1 MSSRGIDM
9 DYFLELEESIAGK
22 PGGRWVNPSNNAIL
36 SLLAISLALACG
48 IFGGMWEGFLPNG
61 LFELTAKAEAE
72 GAGSMIIST
81 SFIDL
86 SIPQSQ
92 IYGVISAVVI
102 TFAWW
107 VTLTALIKWTPGKTL
122 STAMLGIATAW
133 IIVVV
138 VRGLGHFV
146 LVEADWAVVWAN
158 RVLLVV
164 GQQMT
169 EQMTQ
174 APGSESC
181 IAVSNCYGV
190 NQNWRLWWILYP
202 TFAIIASAYGTA
214 AEKPARFLVP
224 FSLVVFILMAVAW
237 VPSEINYHK
246 EVPILNLAKA
256 LLIGY
261 IAYGASFYYCV
272 TNEEYK
278 ANRLRSYIAIGAV
291 GTFFFAIMIMN
302 PPEFVKELAVLA
314 GGEPA
319 QGMREAII
327 AGEVIPSTLDKLAG
341 DGIEASQWGGL
352 FVNLIVATAGCVLG
366 FGIGVVL
373 AFGRQSDQPFF
384 SVPSIAL
391 IELVRSGPL
400 ICWLWFAVF
409 LMPDLMDPFYN
420 AEDIMRMLLMF
431 GIFGGCYIAEV
442 LRGGLQAVD
451 SGQKEAALALGLSP
465 FQTKM
470 QVELPNAVR
479 TTLPSIVSVFIGLW
493 KDTTLL
499 FIINILDFFKLA
511 KDLPATDLRFLGNFL
526 EPLYVT
532 ALVFWVFAFYLSRIS
547 MKIEKGLGLV
557 REGGGEAA

>member
-1 MSSRGIDM
+1 MNS
-9 DYFLELEESIAGK
+9 FLELEESIAGK

-48 IFGGMWEGFLPNG
+48 IFGGMWENFLPNG
-61 LFELTAKAEAE
+61 LFELAAKAEAE

-92 IYGVISAVVI
+92 IYGVISAAVI

-107 VTLTALIKWTPGKTL
+107 VTLTALIKWTPGKTM
-122 STAMLGIATAW
+122 STAMFGIATAW

-224 FSLVVFILMAVAW
+224 FSLVVFLLMAVAW

-384 SVPSIAL
+384 SIPSIAL

>member
-1 MSSRGIDM
+1 MSLRDLNMNS
-9 DYFLELEESIAGK
+9 FLELEESIAGK
-22 PGGRWVNPSNNAIL
+22 AGGRWVNSGNNSQL
-36 SLLAISLALACG
+36 SLLAISLALVFG
-48 IFGGMWEGFLPNG
+48 ICGGMWEGFLPNG
-61 LFELTAKAEAE
+61 FLELFAKGETE
-72 GAGSMIIST
+72 GASYLNAMIFGT
-81 SFIDL
+81 L
-86 SIPQSQ
+86 SAI
-92 IYGVISAVVI
+92 VI

-107 VTLTALIKWTPGKTL
+107 VTLTTLIKWTPQKSFT
-122 STAMLGIATAW
+122 TAVLGIFSAW
-133 IIVVV
+133 IIGIA
-138 VRGLGHFV
+138 VRGLSHFV
-146 LVEADWAVVWAN
+146 LVEADWDVVWAN

-174 APGSESC
+174 APNSDSC
-181 IAVSNCYGV
+181 IDVLNCYGV

-202 TFAIIASAYGTA
+202 SFAIIASAYGTIG
-214 AEKPARFLVP
+214 EKPMKFLVP
-224 FSLVVFILMAVAW
+224 FTVLCVLLMLVAAT
-237 VPSEINYHK
+237 PSEINYHRI
-246 EVPILNLAKA
+246 VPLTNLVKA
-256 LLIGY
+256 MLVGY
-261 IAYGASFYYCV
+261 LAYGSSYYYCSIS
-272 TNEEYK
+272 EEYK
-278 ANRLRSYIAIGAV
+278 AVRLRMYIAIGAV
-291 GTFFFAIMIMN
+291 ATFFFAIFIMN
-302 PPEFVKELAVLA
+302 PPEFVKDFAALLGGVAPQAMRDAV
-314 GGEPA
+314 
-319 QGMREAII
+319 I
-327 AGEVIPSTLDKLAG
+327 AGEFVPSTLDKLAG

-373 AFGRQSDQPFF
+373 AFGRQSEQPFF
-384 SVPSIAL
+384 SFPSIAL

-409 LMPDLMDPFYN
+409 LMPDLMDPFYD
-420 AEDIMRMLLMF
+420 AEDIIRMLLMF

-442 LRGGLQAVD
+442 LRGVLKAVA
-451 SGQKEAALALGLSP
+451 SGQKEAATALGLSP
-465 FQTKM
+465 FQTKI

-532 ALVFWVFAFYLSRIS
+532 ALVFWVFAFYLSRVS

-557 REGGGEAA
+557 REGGGEAT

>member
-1 MSSRGIDM
+1 MSSRGPNM
-9 DYFLELEESIAGK
+9 DSFLELEESIAGK
-22 PGGRWVNPSNNAIL
+22 PGGFWVTPDNRETL
-36 SLLAISLALACG
+36 SLVAISLALFCG
-48 IFGGMWEGFLPNG
+48 FAGGMWEELLPNG
-61 LFELTAKAEAE
+61 FFELVAKAEAE
-72 GAGSMIIST
+72 GASS
-81 SFIDL
+81 L
-86 SIPQSQ
+86 YAQ
-92 IYGVISAVVI
+92 IFGTICVIVI

-107 VTLTALIKWTPGKTL
+107 VTLTALIKWTPGKSL
-122 STAMLGIATAW
+122 SNALLGISTAW
-133 IIVVV
+133 IIVIA
-138 VRGLGHFV
+138 VRGLSHFV
-146 LVEADWAVVWAN
+146 LVEADWDVVWAN
-158 RVLLVV
+158 RVLLIV

-174 APGSESC
+174 SPGSESC

-202 TFAIIASAYGTA
+202 SFAVLASAYGTI
-214 AEKPARFLVP
+214 AEKPARFLVS
-224 FSLVVFILMAVAW
+224 FTALCGVLMLIAW
-237 VPSEINYHK
+237 VPSEINYHSM
-246 EVPILNLAKA
+246 VPITNLSKA
-256 LLIGY
+256 LVVGY
-261 IAYGASFYYCV
+261 LAYGSSYYYCSIS
-272 TNEEYK
+272 EEYK
-278 ANRLRSYIAIGAV
+278 ANRLRTYIAIGAV
-291 GTFFFAIMIMN
+291 VTFFFAIMIMD
-302 PPEFVKELAVLA
+302 PPEPVKNLAVLL
-314 GGEPA
+314 GGTPV
-319 QGMREAII
+319 QGIREAII
-327 AGEVIPSTLDKLAG
+327 AGDVVPSTLDKLAG
-341 DGIEASQWGGL
+341 DGIQASQWGGL

-366 FGIGVVL
+366 FGIGIVL

-409 LMPDLMDPFYN
+409 LMPDLMDPFYD
-420 AEDIMRMLLMF
+420 AEDIIRMLLMF
-431 GIFGGCYIAEV
+431 GVFGGCYIAEV

-451 SGQKEAALALGLSP
+451 SGQKEAATALGLSP
-465 FQTKM
+465 FQVKM

-532 ALVFWVFAFYLSRIS
+532 ALVFWVFAFYLSRVS

>member
-1 MSSRGIDM
+1 MNLRGLNM
-9 DYFLELEESIAGK
+9 NSFLEFEESVAGK
-22 PGGRWVNPSNNAIL
+22 PGGSWVNAENNSQL
-36 SLLAISLALACG
+36 SWLAISLAL
-48 IFGGMWEGFLPNG
+48 IFGICGGVWEGFLPNG
-61 LFELTAKAEAE
+61 FLEQFAKGESE
-72 GAGSMIIST
+72 GASYLNAMIFGT
-81 SFIDL
+81 
-86 SIPQSQ
+86 
-92 IYGVISAVVI
+92 ISAIVI

-107 VTLTALIKWTPGKTL
+107 VTLTALIKWTPQKSLT
-122 STAMLGIATAW
+122 TALLGIFAAW
-133 IIVVV
+133 VIVIV
-138 VRGLGHFV
+138 VRGLSHFV
-146 LVEADWAVVWAN
+146 LVIADWDVVWAN

-181 IAVSNCYGV
+181 ISTCYGI

-202 TFAIIASAYGTA
+202 SFAIIAGAYGTTS
-214 AEKPARFLVP
+214 EKPAKFLIP
-224 FSLVVFILMAVAW
+224 FTALCVMLMLVAW
-237 VPSEINYHK
+237 TPSEINYHRV
-246 EVPILNLAKA
+246 VPLTNLLKA
-256 LLIGY
+256 MLVSYL
-261 IAYGASFYYCV
+261 AYGSSYYYCSIS
-272 TNEEYK
+272 EEYK
-278 ANRLRSYIAIGAV
+278 AVRLRMYITIGAV
-291 GTFFFAIMIMN
+291 VTFFFAIVIMN
-302 PPEFVKELAVLA
+302 PPEFVKDIAALF
-314 GGEPA
+314 GGEAP

-327 AGEVIPSTLDKLAG
+327 AGEFVPSTLDKLAG

-352 FVNLIVATAGCVLG
+352 FVNLLVATAGCVLG
-366 FGIGVVL
+366 FGIGVAL
-373 AFGRQSDQPFF
+373 AFGRQSEQPFF
-384 SVPSIAL
+384 SLPSIAL

-409 LMPDLMDPFYN
+409 LMPDMMDPFYE
-420 AEDIMRMLLMF
+420 AEDIIRMLLMF
-431 GIFGGCYIAEV
+431 GMFGGCYIAEV

-465 FQTKM
+465 FQTKLH
-470 QVELPNAVR
+470 VELPNAVR

-532 ALVFWVFAFYLSRIS
+532 ALVFWVFAFYLSRVS

-557 REGGGEAA
+557 REGGGEAT